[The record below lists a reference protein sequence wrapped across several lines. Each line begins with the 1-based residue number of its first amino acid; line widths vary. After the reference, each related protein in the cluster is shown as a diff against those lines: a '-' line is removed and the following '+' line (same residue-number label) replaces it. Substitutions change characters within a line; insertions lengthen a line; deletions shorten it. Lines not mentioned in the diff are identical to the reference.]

1 MLPKEHGAYG
11 QLAFPLL
18 TSLAVAGAA
27 RGSLLIVVAVVA
39 LFLAHEPLLVLLGHR
54 GARLRTAEAQ
64 RAWLWLMVTLV
75 VGTIGALLAL
85 DAVIPS
91 VRWTFLVPLLPAGW
105 VVFAAAT
112 GREKTTL
119 GETAAAMAFAAAALP
134 ICAAG
139 GRTAIGGAIA
149 LAFGLLFV
157 LATLA
162 VRVVILRTRGGGN
175 PNAVRRTRAAVVAIA
190 GAGALAAFVAASDGV
205 LAPAAVTATVPGVV
219 FVIALAAFPPPA
231 ARLKK
236 VGWTL
241 VGVSALTS
249 VLLIAAA

>member
-18 TSLAVAGAA
+18 TALVIAGLTPA
-27 RGSLLIVVAVVA
+27 SLLTVLAVVA
-39 LFLAHEPLLVLLGHR
+39 LFLAHEPMLVLLGHR
-54 GARLRTAEAQ
+54 GARVRTAEAH
-64 RAWLWLMVTLV
+64 RAWWWLMAALV
-75 VGTIGALLAL
+75 AGTTSALLAL
-85 DAVIPS
+85 DSMAPS
-91 VRWTFLVPLLPAGW
+91 FRWTFIAPLIPAAW
-105 VVFAAAT
+105 VAVAVAT

-134 ICAAG
+134 ICAAA
-139 GRTAIGGAIA
+139 GRPAIGGAIA

-190 GAGALAAFVAASDGV
+190 GAGALTAFVAASDGV
-205 LAPAAVTATVPGVV
+205 LAPATVTATVPGVL

-231 ARLKK
+231 ARLKR

>member
-1 MLPKEHGAYG
+1 MAALVAGT
-11 QLAFPLL
+11 
-18 TSLAVAGAA
+18 TSGLLAVDATAP
-27 RGSLLIVVAVVA
+27 SL
-39 LFLAHEPLLVLLGHR
+39 
-54 GARLRTAEAQ
+54 
-64 RAWLWLMVTLV
+64 
-75 VGTIGALLAL
+75 
-85 DAVIPS
+85 
-91 VRWTFLVPLLPAGW
+91 RWTFIAPLIPAAW
-105 VVFAAAT
+105 LAWAVAT
-112 GREKTTL
+112 GREKTTV

-134 ICAAG
+134 ISAAAG
-139 GRTAIGGAIA
+139 RPAIGGAIA

-162 VRVVILRTRGGGN
+162 VRVVILRTRGGGD

-190 GAGALAAFVAASDGV
+190 GAGALVAFAAASDGV
-205 LAPAAVTATVPGVV
+205 LAPAAVTATAPGVL